1 MTSGAQV
8 HGPHSAEVD
17 GRERSAV
24 DPLVEATA
32 DVLLVALAIETATGR
47 MRTAELEERVTTIG
61 AVEAVARRCLE
72 QPPAETE
79 TETGTATVG
88 LVAETE
94 TIPRIGDPVVV
105 TETRPGARFGRLLAG
120 MMTTTDAA
128 VAEVPVRGGLA
139 RAKTVIVM
147 MTTDAAVVEVPVPG
161 GLARAKIVI
170 VTVTT
175 TTAAA
180 AAAELVLGVLVRA
193 KIVIVT
199 MTAKEQEE
207 KTIIGDV
214 VLRRPLGL
222 DVQAGLVIVIAR
234 TRMTIFAVGMTT
246 VRTTAETEMTEKSP
260 PAGTT
265 AMNLLVMRVEL
276 HRGDREPAK
285 DHRRPPKEMP
295 SQRNLRTDAAVV
307 EVPVP
312 GGLARAKI
320 VIVTMTAKEQEEKT
334 IIGDV
339 VLRRPLGLD
348 VQAGLVI
355 VIARTRM
362 TIFAVGMTTV
372 RTTAETEMT
381 EKSPPAGTTAMNLL
395 VVSKVELHR
404 GDREPAKDHRRPPKE
419 MPSQRNLRHPRR
431 MSRRRPPSPSSRRPR
446 NLILSLSVGLRSL
459 WLMRRKMRLRSSL
472 SSPRRMS
479 RRRPPSPSSA
489 RPRNVILG
497 LSVGLRSLWL
507 MRRKMRLR
515 SRRSSH
521 RLRTFLHPLS

>member
-1 MTSGAQV
+1 VEIVSSDGALKTKRVSVDPRRMTSGAQV

-180 AAAELVLGVLVRA
+180 AVAELVLGVLV
-193 KIVIVT
+193 
-199 MTAKEQEE
+199 
-207 KTIIGDV
+207 
-214 VLRRPLGL
+214 
-222 DVQAGLVIVIAR
+222 
-234 TRMTIFAVGMTT
+234 
-246 VRTTAETEMTEKSP
+246 
-260 PAGTT
+260 
-265 AMNLLVMRVEL
+265 
-276 HRGDREPAK
+276 
-285 DHRRPPKEMP
+285 
-295 SQRNLRTDAAVV
+295 
-307 EVPVP
+307 
-312 GGLARAKI
+312 RAKI

-459 WLMRRKMRLRSSL
+459 WLMRRKMRLRS
-472 SSPRRMS
+472 
-479 RRRPPSPSSA
+479 
-489 RPRNVILG
+489 
-497 LSVGLRSLWL
+497 
-507 MRRKMRLR
+507 
-515 SRRSSH
+515 RRSSH